1 MHDGDATPPQ
11 LVEDP
16 KISDALRRAS
26 RDITTVDKFTAGT
39 TISALSSNTAFTGI
53 DVYEDSIFKTDAGY
67 SAPAT
72 IYVEL
77 NFDDSKEKT
86 VVGASYPGRVIFKMN
101 DDQANFIDISADI
114 SGA

>member
-26 RDITTVDKFTAGT
+26 RDITTVDKFTAGAA
-39 TISALSSNTAFTGI
+39 ISALSSNTVFTGI
-53 DVYEDSIFKTDAGY
+53 DVYEDSIFKTESGY

-77 NFDDSKEKT
+77 NFDDNKEKSI
-86 VVGASYPGRVIFKMN
+86 VGASYPGRVTFRMN
-101 DDQANFIDISADI
+101 DDKATLTDITADI